1 MAVNKKI
8 GANLRHIKKG
18 LSGSDNFLEALR
30 DLGGGGEEATKIR
43 EEKQRRFLNFNQEL
57 VGLKHQEKLIW
68 THQEQ
73 ETKLQVAAILEEL
86 KKLSKSVKQLDQ
98 EVEIATAQVP
108 VEPGIYHLSFFEKLR
123 QTIVLFRKRVEE
135 SVNWL
140 ATFNQRAK
148 KRNHY
153 WGQFKKS
160 GTKFLLSQERYMS
173 TQAG

>member
-1 MAVNKKI
+1 VNKKI
-8 GANLRHIKKG
+8 GTNPKNIKRRAVA
-18 LSGSDNFLEALR
+18 SDNFLEALR
-30 DLGGGGEEATKIR
+30 DLGGGVT
-43 EEKQRRFLNFNQEL
+43 EEKERRFLNFNQEFL
-57 VGLKHQEKLIW
+57 GLKQQEKIIW
-68 THQEQ
+68 TRQEQ
-73 ETKLQVAAILEEL
+73 ETRLQVATILEEL
-86 KKLSKSVKQLDQ
+86 KKLAKSVKQLDQ
-98 EVEIATAQVP
+98 EVEVATAQVP

-123 QTIVLFRKRVEE
+123 QTIILFRKRVEE

-140 ATFNQRAK
+140 AAFNQRAK